1 VTMTVT
7 GEEGGPLMARDDDL
21 GGQGRGHAVEAGG
34 VRAGA
39 CPRLWWGG
47 GPPVIMPR
55 MGVGRRG
62 CLGWAG

>member
-1 VTMTVT
+1 
-7 GEEGGPLMARDDDL
+7 MARDDDL